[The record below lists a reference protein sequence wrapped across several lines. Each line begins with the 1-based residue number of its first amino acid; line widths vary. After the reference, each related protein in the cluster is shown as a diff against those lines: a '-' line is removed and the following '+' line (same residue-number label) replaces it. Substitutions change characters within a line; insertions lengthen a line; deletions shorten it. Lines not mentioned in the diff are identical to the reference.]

1 MIWHMIVCSTMIHV
15 HMPAKSLLY
24 KLTEKMNEVIQ
35 ALKRKNDEETL
46 DESDEPKKAK
56 IEVEDL
62 KAG

>member
-1 MIWHMIVCSTMIHV
+1 MNKGSQ
-15 HMPAKSLLY
+15 A

-56 IEVEDL
+56 IEVDNSEVDIQ
-62 KAG
+62 A